1 MKKFMICI
9 IPVLALFSAPAV
21 SADNS
26 ALIRDFWDFVS
37 ENENDI
43 YTLSERD
50 SPISYKIFE
59 KAQLID
65 RNIYVIL
72 DTKLDNN
79 RKSIIITCGGNQ
91 NYFDLC
97 DRIVEMAP
105 AYERLNPVSLF
116 PPMET
121 IEPFVYGD
129 IKLGTEDVM
138 VCFDKGN
145 SDIELLF
152 ILNDEHTSILRRDDT
167 GVLYNIYMQMLFVMV
182 QQILGER
189 TAGER
194 IRSGG
199 IIPVKVTI
207 PSMPVMELRDHIK

>member
-1 MKKFMICI
+1 MKKFMACI

-21 SADNS
+21 RADNS

-43 YTLSERD
+43 YTISERD

-72 DTKLDNN
+72 DTKLNNN
-79 RKSIIITCGGNQ
+79 RKNIIITCGGNQ

-105 AYERLNPVSLF
+105 VYARLNPVSLF
-116 PPMET
+116 PPLET

-129 IKLGTEDVM
+129 IKLGTEDVR
-138 VCFDKGN
+138 VCFDVAE

-199 IIPVKVTI
+199 IIPVKVTV
-207 PSMPVMELRDHIK
+207 PSMPVMELRSYIK